1 MNSGKRTLCILIL
14 FLLAACCCTPAAAW
28 HANTDPTITPSETLM
43 PGDTVTAELTLTIL
57 RENPADHRLYLT
69 TDLTDPQWRCDIT
82 HVEGTPLTTL
92 TSSSKYYTINGFILS
107 YSHEIL
113 VTITLTGTV
122 PADTDIVISSYEKK
136 TTIGSSAVTPT
147 PTQTIT
153 VTPTK
158 TQTAVP
164 TATKTLVPTV
174 TPTPKPTPTVA
185 TLIASSSPSGADL
198 FIDNNY
204 KGFTPITQTDIT
216 PGTHV
221 VTLKKEGY
229 LSDEQKITFKA
240 GATYEISFTL
250 AEEPKASEVFTDLIK
265 QYPTMALIGIILI
278 GFGVLALLIRRK
290 H

>member
-113 VTITLTGTV
+113 VTITLAGTV
-122 PADTDIVISSYEKK
+122 PADTIGKELTLLSAEESTSGDIVISSYEKK

-147 PTQTIT
+147 P
-153 VTPTK
+153 PHR
-158 TQTAVP
+158 P
-164 TATKTLVPTV
+164 
-174 TPTPKPTPTVA
+174 
-185 TLIASSSPSGADL
+185 
-198 FIDNNY
+198 
-204 KGFTPITQTDIT
+204 
-216 PGTHV
+216 
-221 VTLKKEGY
+221 
-229 LSDEQKITFKA
+229 
-240 GATYEISFTL
+240 
-250 AEEPKASEVFTDLIK
+250 
-265 QYPTMALIGIILI
+265 
-278 GFGVLALLIRRK
+278 
-290 H
+290 

>member
-1 MNSGKRTLCILIL
+1 
-14 FLLAACCCTPAAAW
+14 
-28 HANTDPTITPSETLM
+28 
-43 PGDTVTAELTLTIL
+43 
-57 RENPADHRLYLT
+57 
-69 TDLTDPQWRCDIT
+69 
-82 HVEGTPLTTL
+82 
-92 TSSSKYYTINGFILS
+92 TINGFILS

-122 PADTDIVISSYEKK
+122 PADTIGKELTLLSAEESTSGDIVISSYEKK
-136 TTIGSSAVTPT
+136 TTIGSAAVTPT

-153 VTPTK
+153 VTPTE

-164 TATKTLVPTV
+164 TATKTPVPTV

-185 TLIASSSPSGADL
+185 TLIASSSPSGANL

-229 LSDEQKITFKA
+229 LSDEQKITFEA
-240 GATYEISFTL
+240 GTTYEISFTL
-250 AEEPKASEVFTDLIK
+250 TEEPKASEVFTDLIK